1 MLEEIGPGTF
11 QESAKFVHNCEY
23 RLFQR
28 PDDAIH
34 RGFDKQTEKD
44 LSRPGNFI
52 SNFQCLESED
62 AKEQI
67 SKTLTFQKYTDPM
80 RDLILSSAEKEGK
93 ESQFVSSANPRIVE
107 GKPTKNPRY
116 LQTRP
121 DLFDPRSVHLALSE
135 QRLRKN

>member
-1 MLEEIGPGTF
+1 MW
-11 QESAKFVHNCEY
+11 Y

-44 LSRPGNFI
+44 LSREEILSVILNASIKKMQKNKYQKHLLLKSIPT
-52 SNFQCLESED
+52 D
-62 AKEQI
+62 AK
-67 SKTLTFQKYTDPM
+67 
-80 RDLILSSAEKEGK
+80 LIKSSADKNGK
-93 ESQFVSSANPRIVE
+93 ESQFVSSANPRIVD

-121 DLFDPRSVHLALSE
+121 DLPI
-135 QRLRKN
+135 